1 MFSKNIFKSLFVSNS
16 TKSEE
21 GSSIF
26 GLQLLKPYER
36 FIQKQNFGKCQG
48 SDRKSLFHLILTLPV
63 PIPDEE
69 KKLSYIFIFTLLCR
83 ASKGFRK
90 ALKTFIK
97 PFETPERSEKIKISL
112 NFFSNTTFRKYTRR
126 EGFRKLNEFACF

>member
-1 MFSKNIFKSLFVSNS
+1 M
-16 TKSEE
+16 
-21 GSSIF
+21 
-26 GLQLLKPYER
+26 
-36 FIQKQNFGKCQG
+36 
-48 SDRKSLFHLILTLPV
+48 LTLPV

-112 NFFSNTTFRKYTRR
+112 NFFPIQLSENTRDGKGL
-126 EGFRKLNEFACF
+126 EN